1 MELVDQQL
9 RSLPSVDGYFVVEPG
24 KRFFVRY
31 RVQKTADATSD
42 LGIKVTVDGRL
53 LESVQPVRSSEEE
66 TIILAGFPIWQLG
79 HCSYRAFE
87 FAWSRGGAGGTT
99 ALSSTTS
106 SATSTINSSMNTNI
120 GTVVVEAFPTT
131 YSSGEPKY
139 SSVSSVSQVKAT
151 QPREDKKFFETAS
164 VSAAPGAVIARVSK
178 PASMAIQWQS
188 STASSRRMIYY
199 DTALNLEL
207 RGVLNREQH
216 AHLLP
221 AEPDEKPNSFKK
233 RAAAA
238 PLSETVEIMTID
250 LLDDQETKV
259 TVEKRPRKIHD
270 LVD

>member
-1 MELVDQQL
+1 VELIDEQL
-9 RSLPSVDGYFVVEPG
+9 RSLPCVDGYFIVEPG

-31 RVQKTADATSD
+31 RVQKQADSATD
-42 LGIKVTVDGRL
+42 LGIKVTVDGQL

-66 TIILAGFPIWQLG
+66 TIILAGFPIWQMG
-79 HCSYRAFE
+79 HCAYRAFE
-87 FAWSRGGAGGTT
+87 FAWSRRKAATSTAGGTFP
-99 ALSSTTS
+99 
-106 SATSTINSSMNTNI
+106 SASI
-120 GTVVVEAFPTT
+120 GSVLVEAFPTT
-131 YSSGEPKY
+131 YSSAEPKY
-139 SSVSSVSQVKAT
+139 SSVSSVSQVRAAPP
-151 QPREDKKFFETAS
+151 QEDKKFFETAS

-178 PASMAIQWQS
+178 PASMVIQWQC

-221 AEPDEKPNSFKK
+221 AEQVDDRKTPSNSRK
-233 RAAAA
+233 RTAAT
-238 PLSETVEIMTID
+238 PVSETVEIMTID

-270 LVD
+270 LVE